1 MSWGL
6 ARQTGV
12 LNAFYGLFWLCKA
25 INCEYFL
32 KYLALQL
39 AMLLWSYFSVVLTDP
54 GSVPPNWRPATVDE
68 ESGEAIPLTSSE
80 FNNPILSLQQSSSL
94 ADSGNPRIRY
104 CRKCN
109 QLKPPRC
116 HHCSVC
122 KLSHLSILMLP
133 LVLIFLEIFTPY
145 LSWYILLNGHRW
157 KMCTKNGSPLCV
169 GCELCGSIKL

>member
-1 MSWGL
+1 MRINTESW
-6 ARQTGV
+6 
-12 LNAFYGLFWLCKA
+12 NSKCFYSFFWLCKDL
-25 INCEYFL
+25 NCEYFL
-32 KYLALQL
+32 KSLALQL

-54 GSVPPNWRPATVDE
+54 GSVPTNWRRAAVDE
-68 ESGEAIPLTSSE
+68 ESGEAIALTSSE

-122 KLSHLSILMLP
+122 KLLHLSIFMLP
-133 LVLIFLEIFTPY
+133 LVLILLE
-145 LSWYILLNGHRW
+145 N
-157 KMCTKNGSPLCV
+157 LCH
-169 GCELCGSIKL
+169 LCLDTF